1 MVKNNFTQYVQL
13 KCSLMQLDL
22 EGVPAERK
30 PKPKDKSKEKLK
42 EKPKK
47 PKERKRAEK
56 RPTKEAAK
64 QIEEPIQ
71 VESSSAESEEQQQE
85 SASISQEEIEVPEQ
99 QVQPEQRH
107 QFSALELIQLFD
119 DDQIDDASI
128 NDLNLLSS
136 LFIELKR
143 LNQVAFLSTYFA
155 QRTLIF

>member
-1 MVKNNFTQYVQL
+1 MVKNNFTQYFQL

-30 PKPKDKSKEKLK
+30 PKPKEKLK

-64 QIEEPIQ
+64 QIEEPTQ

-85 SASISQEEIEVPEQ
+85 SSSISQEETEVPEQ

-143 LNQVAFLSTYFA
+143 LNRVTFLLTYFA
-155 QRTLIF
+155 QKTLIS